1 MVNIK
6 KIHKNLIIS
15 DLLASIISS
24 RDTIDILEKIIKKVD
39 NKSIDLDFSNVKFVS
54 RSAAYALL
62 SMREKLQVKKD
73 IYFINT
79 NKNVAN
85 MLRVVAANRIVPQKK
100 KPEFNPKKTSIK
112 SLFKK
117 VLA

>member
-1 MVNIK
+1 
-6 KIHKNLIIS
+6 
-15 DLLASIISS
+15 
-24 RDTIDILEKIIKKVD
+24 
-39 NKSIDLDFSNVKFVS
+39 
-54 RSAAYALL
+54 
-62 SMREKLQVKKD
+62 
-73 IYFINT
+73 
-79 NKNVAN
+79 